1 MSKQLVLT
9 FCFSEWDPSM
19 ANVFQRMK
27 KNVSSLYR
35 DPYKW
40 GFVKSVG
47 LFLFGVYLARDLKGI
62 TLDAAGQAA

>member
-1 MSKQLVLT
+1 MASLV
-9 FCFSEWDPSM
+9 
-19 ANVFQRMK
+19 QRMK